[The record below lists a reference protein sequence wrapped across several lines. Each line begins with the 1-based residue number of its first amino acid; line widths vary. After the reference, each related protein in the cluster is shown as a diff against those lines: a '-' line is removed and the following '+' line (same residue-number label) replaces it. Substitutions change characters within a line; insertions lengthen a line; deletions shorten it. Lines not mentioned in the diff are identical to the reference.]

1 MSAQYEKS
9 CGAVVF
15 TRTVEG
21 FRYVIVQSLAGYYG
35 FPKGHCEGD
44 ETEEETALREIAEE
58 TGLTVRLIPGFRC
71 EDIHPIPQKPGIIKQ
86 IIYFLAEY
94 DHQDVCYQREEL
106 SEACLMTYET
116 AMNAFQWE
124 SSKVIL
130 TKANDYL
137 SKMEI
142 NHV

>member
-1 MSAQYEKS
+1 MPKKYEKS

-15 TRTVEG
+15 TRTAAGVE
-21 FRYVIVQSLAGYYG
+21 YVIIQSLEGYYG
-35 FPKGHCEGD
+35 FPKGHCEAG
-44 ETEEETALREIAEE
+44 ETEEETALREVQEE
-58 TGLTVRLIPGFRC
+58 TGLKVTLIPGFRY
-71 EDIHPIPQKPGIIKQ
+71 EDVHAIPQKPGIMKQ
-86 IIYFLAEY
+86 IVYFLAEY
-94 DHQDVCYQREEL
+94 GHQDVCYQREEL
-106 SEACLMTYET
+106 SGAFLMSYEA

>member
-1 MSAQYEKS
+1 MSVQYEKS

-15 TRTVEG
+15 TRTAEG
-21 FRYVIVQSLAGYYG
+21 IRYVIVQSLEGYYG
-35 FPKGHCEGD
+35 FPKGHCEKN
-44 ETEEETALREIAEE
+44 ETEEETAMREIMEE
-58 TGLTVRLIPGFRC
+58 TGLKVRLIPGFRDV
-71 EDIHPIPQKPGIIKQ
+71 DIHAIPQKPGVMKQ
-86 IIYFLAEY
+86 IVYFLAEY

-106 SEACLMTYET
+106 SGACLMTYET